1 MEFINF
7 SDALTITQEIEVHP
21 NFKPSLFYRNARIKC
36 PNDGCN
42 QKICLSNWFKHI
54 KSTCDH
60 RLVQCPA
67 IKCKDTGTPNDIF
80 THSIQCPFHTVWCS
94 GCKINWTVLATGH
107 NCEKSKEYNKLRG
120 NNYHLPRY
128 LEPTEDGA
136 VVLKSTNSINKT
148 SDNRALDQ
156 IELLVTEY
164 RYKENM
170 RQFTRRLATVQRAKT
185 PLSLI
190 DENTQLTTLH

>member
-1 MEFINF
+1 MKFINF

-21 NFKPSLFYRNARIKC
+21 NSKPSLFYRNSLIQC

-42 QKICLSNWFKHI
+42 QKISLSNWFKHI
-54 KSTCDH
+54 TSTCDH
-60 RLVQCPA
+60 RLVQCSA
-67 IKCKDTGTPNDIF
+67 IECKVTGTPNDVL
-80 THSIQCPFHTVWCS
+80 THSIQCPFYTVWSS
-94 GCKINWTVLATGH
+94 GCKINWTVFATGH
-107 NCEKSKEYNKLRG
+107 NCEKSKEHNKLRG

-136 VVLKSTNSINKT
+136 VVLKSINSINET

-156 IELLVTEY
+156 VELLVTEF

-170 RQFTRRLATVQRAKT
+170 RQPTRRLATLQQAKS
-185 PLSLI
+185 PLKLI
-190 DENTQLTTLH
+190 DEDTQLTTFH